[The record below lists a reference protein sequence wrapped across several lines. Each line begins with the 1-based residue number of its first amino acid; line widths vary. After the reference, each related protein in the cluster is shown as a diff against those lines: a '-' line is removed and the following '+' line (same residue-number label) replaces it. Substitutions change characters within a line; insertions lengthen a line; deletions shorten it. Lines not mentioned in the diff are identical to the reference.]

1 MSNNLV
7 FDLIKNL
14 IKAYGV
20 KFIVNCS
27 ESIYTIKDNAIIF
40 RCFVNSMCPK
50 ITPETE
56 ITFDKENNEFV
67 WFDEEEEPEFE
78 FRAKPFIELTRDFAS
93 AFSELM
99 LNVPDEDCLPTQQ
112 MHELSNMS
120 LTQLVE
126 HQST

>member
-1 MSNNLV
+1 MSDNPL

-14 IKAYGV
+14 IKEYGV
-20 KFIVNCS
+20 NFIVNCS

-78 FRAKPFIELTRDFAS
+78 FRAKPFLELTNDLATAISILTIETEAS
-93 AFSELM
+93 KIDNL
-99 LNVPDEDCLPTQQ
+99 LP
-112 MHELSNMS
+112 E
-120 LTQLVE
+120 
-126 HQST
+126 